1 MTRPPLANL
10 FAVYDPY
17 PAALAALTLDLQS
30 SGEFAHVWHPA
41 PGWVAAALPL
51 PGSTPDGKLAE
62 QHRLAFAEGRDLLVE
77 CSGQD
82 PAERLRAI
90 GELTD
95 AQPDR
100 LDTLPGDF
108 GFIRFRPNGGATV
121 VRSCGG
127 LLPFYLKQTGQG
139 IAIATRL
146 GDLVRYLPD
155 EPRLDPLVNAIWASS
170 WCIFPDGRTFLD
182 GVSILGRGWFARI
195 EGGQQRESKPYWNP
209 RPRHIP
215 YPTPALAQEH
225 AERLRTLLI
234 DKLARDLDPE
244 DGNLLTLS
252 GGVDSCSLAAL
263 AAGTVGRP
271 LWTWSLLPS
280 QAESLR
286 HEMSYI
292 EPLAQRY
299 GFGRRWTVTYH
310 ERLIFDLWRA
320 APKIVFHVL
329 HPALCSLPGVMR
341 EAPVRVLLGGEFA
354 DEVCGLID

>member
-1 MTRPPLANL
+1 
-10 FAVYDPY
+10 
-17 PAALAALTLDLQS
+17 
-30 SGEFAHVWHPA
+30 
-41 PGWVAAALPL
+41 
-51 PGSTPDGKLAE
+51 
-62 QHRLAFAEGRDLLVE
+62 
-77 CSGQD
+77 
-82 PAERLRAI
+82 
-90 GELTD
+90 
-95 AQPDR
+95 
-100 LDTLPGDF
+100 
-108 GFIRFRPNGGATV
+108 
-121 VRSCGG
+121 
-127 LLPFYLKQTGQG
+127 
-139 IAIATRL
+139 
-146 GDLVRYLPD
+146 
-155 EPRLDPLVNAIWASS
+155 
-170 WCIFPDGRTFLD
+170 
-182 GVSILGRGWFARI
+182 
-195 EGGQQRESKPYWNP
+195 
-209 RPRHIP
+209 
-215 YPTPALAQEH
+215 
-225 AERLRTLLI
+225 
-234 DKLARDLDPE
+234 
-244 DGNLLTLS
+244 LS